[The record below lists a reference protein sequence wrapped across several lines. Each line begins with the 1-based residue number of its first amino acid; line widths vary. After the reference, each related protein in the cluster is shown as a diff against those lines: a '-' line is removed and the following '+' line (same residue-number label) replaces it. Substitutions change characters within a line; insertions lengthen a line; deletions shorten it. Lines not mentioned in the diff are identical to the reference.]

1 MGETALKIRYIYSRT
16 PTAQIYQCFLSYWFV
31 YCSVVQ
37 LFPYHTQ
44 VEEVR
49 PPHTASSSRSQRELL
64 PSSGCGGGR
73 APTDSEMCILEMPDS
88 ATLESRRRERR
99 ERKGRKVENHRCR
112 TNESLRGGSRRAW
125 TMPRVPVESE
135 SSSSTLTRVTVTVE
149 VERSRQ
155 VARAMKIEDL
165 EVSS

>member
-1 MGETALKIRYIYSRT
+1 MGETAPKIRYIYSRT
-16 PTAQIYQCFLSYWFV
+16 PTAQIYQCFFV
-31 YCSVVQ
+31 VLICV
-37 LFPYHTQ
+37 LFSSTFSLPYQ

-88 ATLESRRRERR
+88 ATLESRRRERK
-99 ERKGRKVENHRCR
+99 ERKARKVENHRCR